1 MAILR
6 LLWRLVGLAIIA
18 GFLAAGYIGWC
29 YYSSEPKL
37 DGEVA
42 VEGVSGPVKVV
53 RDTFGVP
60 HIFGARDTDVYF
72 GLGYAQAQDRFFQM
86 DLTRRMVEGRLSE
99 LIGERAVPIDAQAR
113 IRNWNRVIAA
123 QTKALSPELRA
134 AFEAYAKGVNAKL
147 AEGRPAGEYAL
158 LFVKPEPWR
167 VEDSVA
173 CGMALVIDQTIG
185 LDRDEA
191 RREVVGKLKGDLLS
205 QFFQPYPD
213 WGPVIVPEEIKPQ
226 PKPATKPAA
235 KPAAAGAAKKPKPP
249 VSKRRDGDE
258 INPGSNSWALD
269 GTRTESGKPLL
280 ANDPHVSLRA
290 PSTFYLVHL
299 KLKGG
304 DVVGASLP
312 GTPVVVLGR
321 GPHAAWG
328 VTNGEIDAEDY
339 IPHSVNAAAK
349 FPTREETIN
358 VRFGAPRELLV
369 LDAPE
374 GPIADPK
381 YFDVKMFG
389 PDVRLA
395 IKSAAA
401 DPENRPIEAVFE
413 LQRAKDG
420 SAAAR
425 AAKLM
430 RAPSL
435 NLLIATDNGDIAYA
449 LAGRLP
455 ARDEVGR
462 WAVDLPEEQ
471 RPKLSNPASGQIVSA
486 NNKPI
491 PGDTLVG
498 AFFPWRAARITEL
511 LGARKLD
518 AAAMQEIQRD
528 TLSLPAQRL
537 LPGIRYAR
545 PQTKEGQAM
554 QNALS
559 NWDGRMDSGRREPLI
574 YAAWLRAVQAAL
586 IANRVDAKIARTFS
600 YPRFTFIDSVFNG
613 DSGAWCDDANTTPVE
628 TCGDVAGRAFD
639 TVAASPPVGASWG
652 MAHAAY
658 FANPLLSP
666 LPVIGGLY
674 TVREPVGGDGST
686 IMAMHFYGLG
696 DYRSDFGPGFRAVY
710 DLADLNRSRFM
721 LAPGQSGHI
730 LSPHYRDLA
739 PLWARGE
746 GIEIAGDWP
755 ADKPPAGST
764 TLTLSP
770 QTKAANP
777 AP

>member
-6 LLWRLVGLAIIA
+6 LLWRLVGLAIVA
-18 GFLAAGYIGWC
+18 AFLGAGYIGWC

-37 DGEVA
+37 EGEIA
-42 VEGVSGPVKVV
+42 VEGVSGPVKIV
-53 RDTFGVP
+53 RDSFGVP
-60 HIFGARDTDVYF
+60 HIFGARDADVYF

-86 DLTRRMVEGRLSE
+86 DLTRRAVQGRLSE
-99 LIGERAVPIDAQAR
+99 LVGERAVPVDAQAR

-123 QTKALSPELRA
+123 QAKAMSPELRA

-158 LFVKPEPWR
+158 LFATPEPWT
-167 VEDSVA
+167 VEDSIA

-185 LDRDEA
+185 LDRDEV
-191 RREVVGKLKGDLLS
+191 RREMVGKLKGDLLA

-213 WGPVIVPEEIKPQ
+213 WAPVIAPAAEPA
-226 PKPATKPAA
+226 PKAAAKPAA
-235 KPAAAGAAKKPKPP
+235 KPATAKPKPALQR
-249 VSKRRDGDE
+249 RRDGDA
-258 INPGSNSWALD
+258 IAPGSNSWALD

-280 ANDPHVSLRA
+280 ANDPHISLRA

-299 KLKGG
+299 KLKAG
-304 DVVGASLP
+304 DVAGASLP

-321 GPHAAWG
+321 GPHAAWAI
-328 VTNGEIDAEDY
+328 TNGEIDAEDY
-339 IPHSVNAAAK
+339 IPHSVNVAAK
-349 FPTREETIN
+349 FPVREEHIR
-358 VRFGAPRELLV
+358 VRFGAPRDLLV

-374 GPIADPK
+374 GPIADPT
-381 YFDVKMFG
+381 YFDVKAFG
-389 PDVRLA
+389 PNVRVAL
-395 IKSAAA
+395 KSAAA
-401 DPENRPIEAVFE
+401 DSENRPIEAVFA
-413 LQRAKDG
+413 LQRAKDA
-420 SAAAR
+420 SAVAR
-425 AAKLM
+425 AARLM

-462 WAVDLPEEQ
+462 WATDLPEEA
-471 RPKLSNPASGQIVSA
+471 RPKLANPASGQIVSA
-486 NNKPI
+486 NNKPA
-491 PGDTLVG
+491 PGDALVG
-498 AFFPWRAARITEL
+498 SFFPWRAARITEL

-518 AAAMQEIQRD
+518 MTAMAEMQRD

-545 PQTKEGQAM
+545 PQTKEGQTL

-559 NWDGRMDSGRREPLI
+559 DWDGRMDAGKQEPLI
-574 YAAWLRAVQAAL
+574 YAAWLRAVQAEL
-586 IANRVDAKIARTFS
+586 ITNRVDAAAASRFDF
-600 YPRFTFIDSVFNG
+600 PRFTFIDAVFNG
-613 DSGAWCDDANTTPVE
+613 DAGAWCDKAKTTQVE
-628 TCGDVAGRAFD
+628 NCGEVAGRAFD
-639 TVAASPPVGASWG
+639 KVAASPPVGGNWG
-652 MAHAAY
+652 EAHVAR
-658 FANPLLSP
+658 FVNPLLSA
-666 LPVIGGLY
+666 LPVVGGLY
-674 TVREPVGGDGST
+674 TVSEPVGGDGST
-686 IMAMHFYGLG
+686 ILAMHFYGSG
-696 DYRSDFGPGFRAVY
+696 DYSSDFGPGFRAVY

-764 TLTLSP
+764 TLTLV
-770 QTKAANP
+770 KAT
-777 AP
+777 APSAAP

>member
-18 GFLAAGYIGWC
+18 AFLGAGYIGWC
-29 YYSSEPKL
+29 YYSSEPVL
-37 DGEVA
+37 EGDVA
-42 VEGVSGPVKVV
+42 VEGIGGPVKII
-53 RDTFGVP
+53 RDSFGVP
-60 HIFGARDTDVYF
+60 HIFAARDADVYF

-86 DLTRRMVEGRLSE
+86 DLTRRAVEGRLSE
-99 LIGERAVPIDAQAR
+99 LIGDRALRLDAQAR
-113 IRNWNRVIAA
+113 IRDWNRVIAA
-123 QTKALSPELRA
+123 QAKAMPPDLRA
-134 AFEAYAKGVNAKL
+134 AFDAYARGVNARL

-158 LFVKPEPWR
+158 LFAKPEPWR
-167 VEDSVA
+167 VEDSIA

-191 RREVVGKLKGDLLS
+191 RREMVGKLKGDLLT

-213 WGPVIVPEEIKPQ
+213 WAPVIVPADVKP
-226 PKPATKPAA
+226 PEPKPAA
-235 KPAAAGAAKKPKPP
+235 KSATKAATPAKKPKP
-249 VSKRRDGDE
+249 VIHKRRDGDE
-258 INPGSNSWALD
+258 IGPGSNSWALD

-280 ANDPHVSLRA
+280 ANDPHITLRA

-299 KLKGG
+299 KLKSG

-312 GTPVVVLGR
+312 GTPVIVLGR
-321 GPHAAWG
+321 GPHAAWAI
-328 VTNGEIDAEDY
+328 TNGEIDAEDY
-339 IPHSVNAAAK
+339 VPHSVNAAAK

-358 VRFGAPRELLV
+358 VRFGAPLELTV

-381 YFDVKMFG
+381 YFDVKEFG
-389 PDVRLA
+389 PDVRVAL
-395 IKSAAA
+395 KSAAA

-413 LQRAKDG
+413 LQRAKDA
-420 SAAAR
+420 SAVGR

-430 RAPSL
+430 RAPAL
-435 NLLIATDNGDIAYA
+435 GLLIATDNGDIAYA
-449 LAGRLP
+449 LTGRLP

-471 RPKLSNPASGQIVSA
+471 RPKLINPASGQIVSA
-486 NNKPI
+486 NNKPA
-491 PGDTLVG
+491 PGDALTG

-518 AAAMQEIQRD
+518 MAAMQEMQRD

-537 LPGIRYAR
+537 LPTIRYAR
-545 PQTKEGQAM
+545 PQTKEGQTL

-559 NWDGRMDSGRREPLI
+559 NWDGRMDSGKQEPLI
-574 YAAWLRAVQAAL
+574 YAAWLRAVQAEL
-586 IANRVDAKIARTFS
+586 ITNRTDAKTASTFDF
-600 YPRFTFIDSVFNG
+600 PRFTFLDAVFNG
-613 DSGAWCDDANTTPVE
+613 DGGAWCDNAKTTKVE
-628 TCGDVAGRAFD
+628 NCGEVAGQAFD
-639 TVAASPPVGASWG
+639 KVAATPPVGANWG
-652 MAHAAY
+652 AAHIAR

-666 LPVIGGLY
+666 LPVIGRLY
-674 TVREPVGGDGST
+674 TVSEPVGGDGST
-686 IMAMHFYGLG
+686 LMAMHFYGAG
-696 DYRSDFGPGFRAVY
+696 DYSSDFGPGYRAVY

-746 GIEIAGDWP
+746 GIEIAGDWS
-755 ADKPPAGST
+755 ADKPPVGST

-770 QTKAANP
+770 QAKAANP